1 MLQSNNFQRSI
12 GNVNQIMSLWYMD
25 LKWLYKHTGMDLGH
39 YQAHRTMLQDIIH
52 EVVHPHF

>member
-12 GNVNQIMSLWYMD
+12 GNEIMSLWYMD

>member
-1 MLQSNNFQRSI
+1 
-12 GNVNQIMSLWYMD
+12 MD

-39 YQAHRTMLQDIIH
+39 YQAHRTMLPDIIH